1 MISCSRSIVRI
12 FGMIFVFSFWGL
24 QLFAQSEGDHV
35 CQPVTINTTFTSVLG
50 TNDFYQST
58 YKLYG
63 TDLKLALHNLIKGH
77 TAVSYASLWTYF
89 QNTDK
94 KPNGKVWDMYSDV
107 PGGTP
112 PYEFS
117 FVTKQCGTYS
127 VEGDCYNREHSW
139 PKSWFNDL
147 NPPYTDMFHLYP
159 TDGKV
164 NGMRDNWPYGVVAS
178 PTWTSKNGSKLGPNT
193 FPGYSGTAFEPID
206 AYKGDFAR
214 SEMYMSVR
222 YYLEDSGWS
231 SSAGTN
237 KSELLSWYANLFY
250 EWSMADTVSQKEIDR
265 NNAIYT
271 IQKNRNPF
279 IDHPEF
285 AAEIWKTS
293 MPPAVVTVK
302 EMNLGLILIDFSRYL
317 DSASAVNVQNIT
329 FDHNVGNPTSIIW
342 GVNNDISKILIS
354 VPQLATGT
362 TFSIQIKNQKSIN
375 NVAMSDTTI
384 SFKTSGIT
392 GVENNPT
399 PTAYLLRQNYP
410 NPFNPVT
417 QIVYQTPKQDFV
429 TLKVYNILGK
439 EVAELVNGFISAG
452 EHSVSFDASSLS
464 SGTYFY
470 ALTAG
475 EYHEIKKMILI
486 K

>member
-1 MISCSRSIVRI
+1 
-12 FGMIFVFSFWGL
+12 
-24 QLFAQSEGDHV
+24 
-35 CQPVTINTTFTSVLG
+35 
-50 TNDFYQST
+50 
-58 YKLYG
+58 
-63 TDLKLALHNLIKGH
+63 
-77 TAVSYASLWTYF
+77 
-89 QNTDK
+89 
-94 KPNGKVWDMYSDV
+94 
-107 PGGTP
+107 
-112 PYEFS
+112 
-117 FVTKQCGTYS
+117 
-127 VEGDCYNREHSW
+127 
-139 PKSWFNDL
+139 
-147 NPPYTDMFHLYP
+147 
-159 TDGKV
+159 
-164 NGMRDNWPYGVVAS
+164 
-178 PTWTSKNGSKLGPNT
+178 
-193 FPGYSGTAFEPID
+193 
-206 AYKGDFAR
+206 
-214 SEMYMSVR
+214 MSVR